1 MGSPKETSGECK
13 TGYGTDVGA
22 TCGQSAT
29 QPSKAEASMEY
40 CHGSVCLGS
49 QKPTHCICPTD
60 KK

>member
-13 TGYGTDVGA
+13 TGYGKDVGA
-22 TCGQSAT
+22 TGAKSAT
-29 QPSKAEASMEY
+29 QPGKAGTAMEY